1 VRVYVQG
8 HEEILFAEDEIAAFH
23 AKNHELIKR
32 CEETTDA
39 EDRARR
45 QRQQQVLDKIRAR
58 GEYRQ
63 HPPRLLDL
71 LGHPDLRGSFL
82 F

>member
-1 VRVYVQG
+1 MTCCQTCSVFD
-8 HEEILFAEDEIAAFH
+8 EAEIAAFR
-23 AKNHELIKR
+23 AKNRELVKR

-39 EDRARR
+39 QDRARR

-58 GEYRQ
+58 GEHRQ

-71 LGHPDLRGSFL
+71 LGHPDLRGSFI